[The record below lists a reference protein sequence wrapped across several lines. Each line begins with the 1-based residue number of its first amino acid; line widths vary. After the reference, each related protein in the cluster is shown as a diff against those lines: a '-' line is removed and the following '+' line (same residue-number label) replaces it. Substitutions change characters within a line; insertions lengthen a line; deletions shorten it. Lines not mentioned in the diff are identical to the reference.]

1 METEKEVE
9 KAAAR
14 LRKSRAEY
22 EKEEKAAGQ
31 ATGRR
36 FVLEDAEYAEVEALA
51 DFELSGYR
59 EHAWSELYALL
70 RDKNPDL
77 DDSDLRVS
85 MFGYG
90 GEDHDDPSPAW
101 VEGFL
106 QGAKEAWAEVRAK
119 M

>member
-22 EKEEKAAGQ
+22 EKEEKAYGQ
-31 ATGRR
+31 AAGRR

-51 DFELSGYR
+51 EFELSGYP
-59 EHAWSELYALL
+59 EHAWSELFALL
-70 RDKNPDL
+70 RDKNLNL
-77 DDSDLRVS
+77 DDSDLRES
-85 MFGYG
+85 LLGC
-90 GEDHDDPSPAW
+90 DQHDDPSPAW